1 MTDPIADMLT
11 RIRNASAVKKHEVVL
26 PYSNIKFK
34 IAQLLSKEGYLGDV
48 AKVEDGQFPELKL
61 ELKYNGK
68 NSVIRNIKRV
78 SKPGRRV
85 YSGSQEL
92 PVVLNNLGVCIVSTS
107 QGIMTGKDARQKGIG
122 GEVVCEIY

>member
-68 NSVIRNIKRV
+68 DSVIRNIKRV